1 MNEGYK
7 RWIEDNLNI
16 VDKNG
21 DLVPFRLNA
30 VQEKFL
36 TEDLGKEGHNKVIT
50 LKARQQ
56 GFSSLVNALFTADF
70 ILKPNTYNVVIADD
84 TDNAQGLLKR
94 VKDYLSFWAEKRNLK
109 LEDILKYNSKY
120 ELYLP
125 NLEIGGT
132 KVECNSTYI
141 IGTAQN
147 INVGRSKT
155 ITNLHLSEAAFY
167 PHFSELLKGVMQAVV
182 PTGRVIME
190 TTANGFN
197 EFKDYWDQAV
207 KGENGFTPLFYRAS
221 DFYPAEFLADK
232 KKQLGN
238 SYPQEY
244 PESSQEAF
252 LSSGMQYFNRDALIR
267 LLETSRNPAEVL
279 DYV

>member
-1 MNEGYK
+1 MNQGYRK
-7 RWIEDNLNI
+7 WIEDNLSI
-16 VDKNG
+16 VNKEGN
-21 DLVPFRLNA
+21 LVPFLLNN
-30 VQEKFL
+30 VQNKFL
-36 TEDLGKEGHNKVIT
+36 TEDLGTDGKNKAIV

-56 GFSSLVNALFTADF
+56 GFSSLVNAIFTADF
-70 ILKPNTYNVVIADD
+70 LIKPNTYNVVIADD

-94 VKDYLSFWAEKRNLK
+94 VKDYLTCWAEKRKLK

-125 NLEIGGT
+125 SMEIGGT

-167 PHFSELLKGVMQAVV
+167 PHFSELLRGVLQAVV
-182 PTGRVIME
+182 PSGRVVME

-197 EFKDYWDQAV
+197 EFKEYWDSSV
-207 KGENGFTPLFYRAS
+207 RNETGFNPLFYRAS
-221 DFYPAEFLADK
+221 DFYSPEFLEDK
-232 KKQLGN
+232 KKELKD
-238 SYPQEY
+238 SYAQEY
-244 PESSQEAF
+244 PDTPEEAF
-252 LSSGMQYFNRDALIR
+252 LTSGEQYFDRAALKR
-267 LLETSRNPAEVL
+267 LLELTRDPSEVL
-279 DYV
+279 NYV